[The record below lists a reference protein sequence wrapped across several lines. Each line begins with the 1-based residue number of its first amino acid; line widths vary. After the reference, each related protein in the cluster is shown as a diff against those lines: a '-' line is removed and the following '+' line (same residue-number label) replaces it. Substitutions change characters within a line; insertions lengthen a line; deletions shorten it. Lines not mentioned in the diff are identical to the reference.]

1 MINIMKK
8 HMNKGF
14 TLLESIFSLFIVS
27 LSLSLLFTALPLLKK
42 MNEFE
47 VSIEEEIAL
56 AKIRETLLFA
66 SDIEYSPFE
75 LFFYTMEDMV
85 TLTLE
90 YDRIVR
96 HDGYLIFMDGLEE
109 SEFIEKNHCIYLRY
123 RRNDIEKERFLV
135 CE

>member
-1 MINIMKK
+1 MINFMKK

-42 MNEFE
+42 INEFD

-66 SDIEYSPFE
+66 SDILDIRLDKLSIFNYE
-75 LFFYTMEDMV
+75 
-85 TLTLE
+85 
-90 YDRIVR
+90 
-96 HDGYLIFMDGLEE
+96 YLIHNL
-109 SEFIEKNHCIYLRY
+109 
-123 RRNDIEKERFLV
+123 
-135 CE
+135 